1 MAGAAG
7 LGGELA
13 VAVAVAVG
21 GGDGEIIGSAGGRER
36 RRLTAHAAI
45 QCHRGGGT
53 HDRGGGCSTGWLGG
67 GDSGGGREYWRGTI
81 AGSFLFF
88 FGASLWDPNKALT
101 FRSLAFFKM
110 QSLSLLPL
118 F

>member
-13 VAVAVAVG
+13 VAVAVGA
-21 GGDGEIIGSAGGRER
+21 GDGEIIGPAGGRER

-45 QCHRGGGT
+45 QCHRGGGA

-81 AGSFLFF
+81 AGSFFF
-88 FGASLWDPNKALT
+88 VGASLWAP
-101 FRSLAFFKM
+101 F
-110 QSLSLLPL
+110 
-118 F
+118 